1 MRREFVFGLIII
13 GAVVVSILLTGCEE
27 SSNPAPGTTKIE
39 IKTGTDDGG
48 VVALTDILP
57 ESVFG
62 TLNGGGDQP
71 FMVGLLTSGGG
82 DNLTGRAIY
91 RFNISGYENE
101 NLTFHVKCVE
111 KKGNPGNLEVY
122 ITNDSGSLP
131 MNPSEMS
138 DVSGIWNL
146 ISGREKITTI
156 TPSSGQWID
165 VAIPSSAIEPKV
177 TESGYIT
184 IMLKLENENLG
195 SNADYYALSTYEYYQ
210 GSAKPYLFI
219 P

>member
-1 MRREFVFGLIII
+1 M
-13 GAVVVSILLTGCEE
+13 
-27 SSNPAPGTTKIE
+27 
-39 IKTGTDDGG
+39 
-48 VVALTDILP
+48 
-57 ESVFG
+57 
-62 TLNGGGDQP
+62 
-71 FMVGLLTSGGG
+71 
-82 DNLTGRAIY
+82 
-91 RFNISGYENE
+91 
-101 NLTFHVKCVE
+101 E

-138 DVSGIWNL
+138 DVSDTWNL
-146 ISGREKITTI
+146 ISGGEKIASL

-177 TESGYIT
+177 TENGYIT
-184 IMLKLENENLG
+184 IMLMLENENLD

-210 GSAKPYLFI
+210 GSAKPYLSI